1 MGLSQFITIGIINNL
16 STDFRVSINPSQSTM
31 PAKPVQ
37 DGQATATNFV
47 DQWLAQTD

>member
-1 MGLSQFITIGIINNL
+1 MSQFIIIGIINNL
-16 STDFRVSINPSQSTM
+16 STDFRASINPSQSTM
-31 PAKPVQ
+31 PAKAVQ